1 MTISK
6 LLVCRPRLY
15 LTGKLTFFDE
25 SENYQEEDAE
35 LQRQAKNAMKEEC
48 PRVPKTSH
56 FGGLLWQSEILC
68 MVCI

>member
-1 MTISK
+1 MAIFK

-15 LTGKLTFFDE
+15 LNGKLTFFGE

-35 LQRQAKNAMKEEC
+35 LQRNEKNAMKEER

-56 FGGLLWQSEILC
+56 FGGLLWHSEILC